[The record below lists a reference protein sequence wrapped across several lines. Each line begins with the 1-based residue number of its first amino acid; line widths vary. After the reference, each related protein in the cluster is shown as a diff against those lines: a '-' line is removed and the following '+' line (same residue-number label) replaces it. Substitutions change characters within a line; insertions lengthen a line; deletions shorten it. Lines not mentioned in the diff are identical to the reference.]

1 MKKTGILN
9 KELSRLI
16 ADMGHTDMMTVTDSG
31 LPIADDR
38 NRIDLTIVG
47 GQPRF
52 FDVLDPILEELKV
65 EKIIMSEEIKTISPK
80 MLEDILKR
88 FPEEVEVE
96 FVPHIKF
103 KEISNNKTK
112 GIVRSGE
119 RTPYANVILVSGV
132 TY

>member
-38 NRIDLTIVG
+38 NRIDLSIVG

-88 FPEEVEVE
+88 FSEDVEVE
-96 FVPHIKF
+96 FVSHIKF
-103 KEISNNKTK
+103 KEISNTKTK
-112 GIVRSGE
+112 GVVRSGE

>member
-16 ADMGHTDMMTVTDSG
+16 ADMGHTDMLTVTDSG

-47 GQPRF
+47 GKPRF
-52 FDVLDPILEELKV
+52 FEVLDPILEELEV
-65 EKIIMSEEIKTISPK
+65 EKIILAEEIKTVSPK

-88 FPEEVEVE
+88 FPDSVEVE
-96 FVPHIKF
+96 FLPHIKF
-103 KEISNNKTK
+103 KEISNTKTK
-112 GIVRSGE
+112 GVVRSGE
-119 RTPYANVILVSGV
+119 RTSYANIILVAGV